1 MAHNPFQGLQKL
13 MPKNGGKPGTERPKV
28 NANPKESSSGAKPM
42 PESGE
47 GGAQTHT
54 IEQHPDG
61 HLVSHME
68 GGASIEHPDHMHML
82 AHLGHHIT
90 GGDKHHIM
98 HHDGM
103 TAHSHMIHE
112 DGQHEGPQDHN
123 SAEDAKASMDKF
135 FGEEAQEPE
144 HQGGAPEH
152 DTEQAMGGM

>member
-13 MPKNGGKPGTERPKV
+13 MPKGGKPEPKAPAAKPTTEPGT
-28 NANPKESSSGAKPM
+28 KPM

-47 GGAQTHT
+47 GGVKTHT

-68 GGASIEHPDHMHML
+68 GGASTEHPDHLHMM
-82 AHLGHHIT
+82 AHIGHHIT
-90 GGDKHHIM
+90 GGDKHHVM

-103 TAHSHMIHE
+103 SAHSHSIDE
-112 DGQHEGPQDHN
+112 AGQHDGPNEHN
-123 SAEDAKASMDKF
+123 SADEAKQSLDKF

-144 HQGGAPEH
+144 HQGGEEH
-152 DTEQAMGGM
+152 ETEQTMGGM